1 MKNIQDGIEGRLDT
15 VEERLVNLRIWQN
28 KPPKY
33 LNKAE
38 TKEGFFCLVFFLMN
52 RASSKCG
59 TTSGKLICVWRQ
71 KE

>member
-15 VEERLVNLRIWQN
+15 VEERLVNLGIWQN
-28 KPPKY
+28 KSPKY

-38 TKEGFFCLVFFLMN
+38 TKEGFVVWFFLLMN

-59 TTSGKLICVWRQ
+59 TT
-71 KE
+71 